1 MVTSRNLLAEGM
13 GNKVVKKGL
22 HSKSTTKDTA
32 HVTDALL
39 CCCVMRL
46 YSCWHYSYPR
56 YLFIGLEVVF
66 FSEGRGSLPKHG
78 CCSVLNFC
86 ADLVHYLVF
95 QQTERKF
102 ISFSSVAI
110 R

>member
-1 MVTSRNLLAEGM
+1 MVTSRNLLAENM
-13 GNKVVKKGL
+13 VVKKEYCIQNL
-22 HSKSTTKDTA
+22 PQKILPSI
-32 HVTDALL
+32 VVLL
-39 CCCVMRL
+39 CDEIVFIL
-46 YSCWHYSYPR
+46 ALFIPR
-56 YLFIGLEVVF
+56 YLIIDLEV
-66 FSEGRGSLPKHG
+66 FSEGRGSLLKHS

-102 ISFSSVAI
+102 TSFSSVAI

>member
-1 MVTSRNLLAEGM
+1 MVTSGNLLAEGM

-56 YLFIGLEVVF
+56 YLFIGLEVF
-66 FSEGRGSLPKHG
+66 FFFLRGEAAYRNM
-78 CCSVLNFC
+78 V
-86 ADLVHYLVF
+86 
-95 QQTERKF
+95 
-102 ISFSSVAI
+102 VALC
-110 R
+110 